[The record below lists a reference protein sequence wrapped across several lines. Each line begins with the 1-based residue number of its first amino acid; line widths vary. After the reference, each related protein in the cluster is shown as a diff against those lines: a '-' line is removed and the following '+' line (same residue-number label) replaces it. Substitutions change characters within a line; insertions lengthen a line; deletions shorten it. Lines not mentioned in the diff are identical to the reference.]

1 MWHFFN
7 IFFGALL
14 WPNGLIFSTFPNCSE
29 EILTGAFKK
38 CIRFGPSSSRTRAKA
53 VWSWWRWRWWWW
65 WFEAPLSPKLQTALA
80 RFLDELQSLVKTRSS
95 ALGTSDPIWGPHPYF
110 CGWKEELGRIRLLD
124 QVNFEV
130 WVVKGKDEQRRKRK
144 MILREGVLFCWGDIK
159 WRWTRKTILGK
170 GKWAIISLVMDTS
183 ATLFA
188 LCC

>member
-1 MWHFFN
+1 MWYLFKGSLRQN
-7 IFFGALL
+7 SGGRENRREIRQTDRQTDVVLLTTIGAINNFTSSYACGYQLL
-14 WPNGLIFSTFPNCSE
+14 QKTAL
-29 EILTGAFKK
+29 
-38 CIRFGPSSSRTRAKA
+38 SSSRTRAKA

-130 WVVKGKDEQRRKRK
+130 WVV
-144 MILREGVLFCWGDIK
+144 
-159 WRWTRKTILGK
+159 
-170 GKWAIISLVMDTS
+170 
-183 ATLFA
+183 
-188 LCC
+188 